1 QQRPRVEEARLVRV
15 VLERHEVV
23 AEVLGEAREP
33 DRRLRVLRRG
43 RDERAEP
50 ERVAVVGHARTS
62 PSAVVPSGPA
72 DAGAGTPRAA
82 ATSSRAAGATS
93 WPTTASV
100 VGSSPMTTYVD
111 TPCSSVTSAICSA
124 HWRGEPRRNPPP
136 PSALKPPPTLSRRRT
151 ARGSRPASSAAASIV
166 ALPRARASKLW
177 RYGRDGSQPSAFAP
191 TRRSMR
197 G

>member
-93 WPTTASV
+93 WPTTASAA
-100 VGSSPMTTYVD
+100 GSSAM
-111 TPCSSVTSAICSA
+111 
-124 HWRGEPRRNPPP
+124 P
-136 PSALKPPPTLSRRRT
+136 PSAGPP
-151 ARGSRPASSAAASIV
+151 G
-166 ALPRARASKLW
+166 
-177 RYGRDGSQPSAFAP
+177 PSATSASCSP
-191 TRRSMR
+191 P
-197 G
+197 